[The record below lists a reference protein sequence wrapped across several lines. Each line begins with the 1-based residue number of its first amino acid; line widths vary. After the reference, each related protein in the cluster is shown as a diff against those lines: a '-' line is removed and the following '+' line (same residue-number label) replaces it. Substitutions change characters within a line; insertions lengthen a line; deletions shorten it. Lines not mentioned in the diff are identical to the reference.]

1 MVRCRVREENMK
13 RLPFR
18 DLRAG
23 SHGSGWER
31 TRWRNH
37 SHKLWPPKS
46 GAKQLRAKQMTSS
59 CRRIRYE
66 LASRHRP
73 FPEVAVANVPM
84 RVIASLHQTKG
95 EQLLHNT
102 TLPAAHN
109 RCTAMCRLIEHA
121 LAPCGSCRLLAFGGA
136 RGMPMLGV
144 AAAHLPATSI
154 TIAMRRC
161 IVVTPV
167 R

>member
-1 MVRCRVREENMK
+1 MK

-23 SHGSGWER
+23 SHASGWER

-46 GAKQLRAKQMTSS
+46 GAKQLRAKQMTSG

-109 RCTAMCRLIEHA
+109 RCTAMCRLIKHA
-121 LAPCGSCRLLAFGGA
+121 LAPAVLPLACIRRRSGNADAWSCCSAPSCGQHHDRQAALH
-136 RGMPMLGV
+136 RGYPRSV
-144 AAAHLPATSI
+144 I
-154 TIAMRRC
+154 R
-161 IVVTPV
+161 
-167 R
+167 